1 MAKPQVGAYM
11 ATNFVTL
18 LPTMSLFEAVDVF
31 LKHGILGAPVVD
43 ADGRLVGFFS
53 EVDALRLL
61 AVGAHHDVPSGP
73 VQDYMVRK
81 VATVAP
87 DVDVYWAAGLLL
99 AQGLAYLPVVQGGA
113 IIGLINRRAILRAL
127 KEHFGH

>member
-11 ATNFVTL
+11 ATHFATL
-18 LPTMSLFEAVDVF
+18 SPDMSVFEAVDVF
-31 LKHGILGAPVVD
+31 LGHGILGAPVVD
-43 ADGRLVGFFS
+43 PDGHLVGFFS

-61 AVGAHHDVPSGP
+61 AVGAHHDVPAGR

-81 VATVAP
+81 VMTVAP
-87 DVDVYWAAGLLL
+87 EVDVYWAAGLLL
-99 AQGLAYLPVVQGGA
+99 AQGLAYLPVVQSGA

-127 KEHFGH
+127 KEHFGQ